1 MELPTILLTVFA
13 YLILLILVCNI
24 LDEVQKLN
32 QRINDIWSE
41 GKSTYNGKPIEY
53 RKTSNKD

>member
-1 MELPTILLTVFA
+1 MGLTTIILTVFA
-13 YLILLILVCNI
+13 YCLLLLLIGGI
-24 LDEVQKLN
+24 YDGVQKLN
-32 QRINDIWSE
+32 QRINDIWNE

>member
-32 QRINDIWSE
+32 QRINDIWNE

-53 RKTSNKD
+53 RKTNNKD